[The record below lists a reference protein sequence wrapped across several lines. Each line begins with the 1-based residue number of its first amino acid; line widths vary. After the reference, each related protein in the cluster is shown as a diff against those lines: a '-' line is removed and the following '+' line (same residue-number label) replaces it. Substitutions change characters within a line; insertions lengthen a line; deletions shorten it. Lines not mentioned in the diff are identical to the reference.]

1 MSKAYVNNNNNNNTS
16 SSPSSSSSN
25 NNNKKRKLAEHL
37 STRFDESLESFLKR
51 ANPLWNKNGGK
62 ALQNVLTKLKRI
74 GITELEG
81 LCRVLFEESTRP
93 RSNGSQNF
101 LNIILKQAGKKT
113 FATETIV
120 LLQKAIGDSRIHV
133 EKYGQKPII
142 ITAPH
147 SILLH
152 RDGNRL
158 HLPEDHTFAIAMAIA
173 NVVKGTSVV
182 WSRRERDK
190 SLARMQIWRKAKAK
204 AENGKNKYTRDEIAQ
219 IADAAVDIDW
229 VNRDPNFLYHE
240 QQNPSESELNVN
252 PWCNALQNMCKYY
265 QIQQPNGNSNNNN
278 NNNYQ
283 LNEGTN
289 NMFHV
294 DIHGKQNDGVSDLDL
309 GLYCIAYDIEKRQKI
324 REALSFE
331 LNKIFKDTDFKVNAY
346 PSRFGGN
353 WGQHFVTLDAKNSKS
368 RKKKVMDEGVH
379 PSRLTLSSYSSTL
392 NMHSVQL
399 ELSKRLRDHLIRD
412 QLLLTKFGDAIEF
425 VYRTITSSK
434 QRSNAFA
441 AHSRRSP
448 THGFNEKTSGRSS
461 PKVLNPTRYNKK

>member
-1 MSKAYVNNNNNNNTS
+1 
-16 SSPSSSSSN
+16 PSSSSSN

-93 RSNGSQNF
+93 RSNGNF

-219 IADAAVDIDW
+219 I
-229 VNRDPNFLYHE
+229 
-240 QQNPSESELNVN
+240 
-252 PWCNALQNMCKYY
+252 
-265 QIQQPNGNSNNNN
+265 
-278 NNNYQ
+278 
-283 LNEGTN
+283 
-289 NMFHV
+289 
-294 DIHGKQNDGVSDLDL
+294 
-309 GLYCIAYDIEKRQKI
+309 
-324 REALSFE
+324 
-331 LNKIFKDTDFKVNAY
+331 
-346 PSRFGGN
+346 
-353 WGQHFVTLDAKNSKS
+353 
-368 RKKKVMDEGVH
+368 
-379 PSRLTLSSYSSTL
+379 
-392 NMHSVQL
+392 
-399 ELSKRLRDHLIRD
+399 
-412 QLLLTKFGDAIEF
+412 
-425 VYRTITSSK
+425 
-434 QRSNAFA
+434 
-441 AHSRRSP
+441 
-448 THGFNEKTSGRSS
+448 
-461 PKVLNPTRYNKK
+461 